1 MSLFPTIS
9 VVGEAVFMEV
19 RGGAMNDPPELAGK
33 TPEATVSHE
42 KKPGRESERR
52 RACFSPQRSQEKFVV
67 LTGDRGEGPSSYQPE
82 EERQREG
89 RSWRAHR
96 HSERRQRQLDSPGCR
111 AAGRQ
116 CFGGGFS
123 YCPGARLRLR
133 MRK

>member
-1 MSLFPTIS
+1 VSPFPTIS

-82 EERQREG
+82 EERQRKREG
-89 RSWRAHR
+89 VGELTGTAKGGRGSLIHR
-96 HSERRQRQLDSPGCR
+96 DVARRVDSALAVVFLTVQALGC
-111 AAGRQ
+111 G
-116 CFGGGFS
+116 CE
-123 YCPGARLRLR
+123 
-133 MRK
+133 